1 MDFLY
6 YPLGFALLLGVV
18 VTIHELGHF
27 FAARI
32 VGVHVVRFSV
42 GFGKPLL
49 GFTDKHGTYFTLAV
63 IPLGGYVKLLGED
76 SGEAEEGVGQH
87 SNKRAKNFLELSNWD
102 KIFIAIAGPGANFIL
117 SILTF
122 AVISMIGSYEPVPL
136 FKAEKQSQL
145 MSSRLG
151 DRIHQVIAVD
161 EVETKTWGQVQLSL
175 AERLGDSGVIRLSL
189 YDLESDS
196 PIKLEVPIASW
207 HKDATEPNL
216 LQSLGVNPGIFPVIG
231 QISEG
236 SPAHSVGLR
245 QNDLIV
251 SFAGESTDSWADLVS
266 RIEEAP
272 NSTVDIYVLRG
283 GRELL
288 YRTVIGSRVNGDET
302 AVGFLGIGPRVE
314 FVDKNL
320 IDALRDGL
328 VRTWDMSVMTLSF
341 LKKMIFGE
349 VSTGNLMGPIGIA
362 KVAGEVVQTSLSQFL
377 VVMALMSLSLG
388 IINLLP
394 IPMLDGGM
402 VVLNLIELMLGRPVP
417 EGAQVLGFQV
427 GVVLIGGLFLFV
439 TYNDLIRIF

>member
-1 MDFLY
+1 MDLLY

-27 FAARI
+27 FAARA

-42 GFGKPLL
+42 GFGKPLF

-76 SGEAEEGVGQH
+76 SDEAQEVVGQPI
-87 SNKRAKNFLELSNWD
+87 SKRSKSFLELSNWN
-102 KIFIAIAGPGANFIL
+102 KIFIAIAGPGANFVL
-117 SILTF
+117 SVLTF

-136 FKAEKQSQL
+136 FKADSQSQF
-145 MSSRLG
+145 MTSRLG

-161 EVETKTWGQVQLSL
+161 EIDTKTWGQVQLSL
-175 AERLGDSGVIRLSL
+175 AERLGDSGLIRLGL

-196 PIKLEVPIASW
+196 PIKLEVPISSW
-207 HKDATEPNL
+207 HKHATEPDL

-251 SFAGESTDSWADLVS
+251 SFAGEFTDSWADLVRS
-266 RIEEAP
+266 IEEAP
-272 NSTVDIYVLRG
+272 NSTVDIYFLRD

-288 YRTVIGSRVNGDET
+288 YRTVIGSRKNSDET
-302 AVGFLGIGPRVE
+302 TVGFLGIGPSVE

-320 IDALRDGL
+320 FEALRDGL

-341 LKKMIFGE
+341 LKKMILGE

-402 VVLNLIELMLGRPVP
+402 VVLNLIELMLGRPIP
-417 EGAQVLGFQV
+417 EGAQVVGFQV

-439 TYNDLIRIF
+439 TYNDLIKIF